1 MLSPDGYTILP
12 IRPVTTT
19 RTVAIFMVLQLD
31 RNLHIVNAPPFS
43 EARSSV
49 GYWSAGRT
57 SQSWVE
63 RFESASTAEQREPV
77 VRSRSPIGAIGV
89 EIAPRRSRRDGR
101 AQRPHQQTHD
111 AFIAAR
117 DMVECRAASG
127 GEVLGRATADRE
139 AGGNIHR

>member
-63 RFESASTAEQREPV
+63 RFESASTAEQREPAV
-77 VRSRSPIGAIGV
+77 SVGSRPSAIRSMSVKLCAEAQTGATLALPIQELTNELRLTGRSKWK
-89 EIAPRRSRRDGR
+89 
-101 AQRPHQQTHD
+101 T
-111 AFIAAR
+111 
-117 DMVECRAASG
+117 
-127 GEVLGRATADRE
+127 
-139 AGGNIHR
+139 